1 MGELIETEDSLLLC
15 SQRHARL
22 LRSQRQQD
30 KILKLQNSHE
40 RKVSLS
46 FWLSLLI
53 HSQTLQQRELTIN
66 TYQNNLIETEDSR
79 LVVLETSARE
89 LRRRRSELLKANERE
104 EQLKQ
109 KIDDSNY
116 EIDGLRE
123 QIVSLEREKDE
134 VIKTESE
141 LRQELKEKDSLNK
154 GLMDRLV
161 EEANAHKETI
171 LQHEVSLSPPCS
183 C

>member
-1 MGELIETEDSLLLC
+1 VSSSRQKTLC
-15 SQRHARL
+15 CSA
-22 LRSQRQQD
+22 LRDTRDCFDRNVNKTRFSNY
-30 KILKLQNSHE
+30 KILMKE
-40 RKVSLS
+40 RSPSPCDSPFSLT
-46 FWLSLLI
+46 
-53 HSQTLQQRELTIN
+53 SQTLQQRELTIN